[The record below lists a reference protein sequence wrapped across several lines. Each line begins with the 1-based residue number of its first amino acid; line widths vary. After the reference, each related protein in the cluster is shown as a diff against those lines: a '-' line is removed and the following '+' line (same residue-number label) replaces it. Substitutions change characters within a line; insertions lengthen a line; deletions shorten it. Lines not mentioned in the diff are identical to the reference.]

1 MNKIWMIY
9 LFIGL
14 IVLSGLVLQSY
25 AKERKSKWAK
35 VVMRSLNEDENG
47 KLPFLY
53 DFKVVIAPV
62 IAGVFVWL
70 FWPLALI
77 YTIYLEYSNF
87 KEKKKIEIELNEPKF
102 DCQPEFLINKI
113 SLESAEKIGIIY
125 DPKKLTPDVPFG
137 FLYEAWVDFC
147 SKVETS
153 DEVWTF
159 LIPKGTFT
167 AESFQTLNGD
177 MRGFAI
183 LRKGKIVSEFIYEMS

>member
-1 MNKIWMIY
+1 MY

-25 AKERKSKWAK
+25 VKERKSKWAK
-35 VVMRSLNEDENG
+35 AVMRSLNEDKNG

-77 YTIYLEYSNF
+77 YTIHLEYSNS
-87 KEKKKIEIELNEPKF
+87 KGKKKIEIEIKEPKF
-102 DCQPEFLINKI
+102 NCQPDFLINKI
-113 SLESAEKIGIIY
+113 SLESAENLGTIF
-125 DPKKLTPDVPFG
+125 DPINSTPDVPFG
-137 FLYEAWVDFC
+137 FLYETWVDFC
-147 SKVETS
+147 SEVEAS

-167 AESFQTLNGD
+167 AESFQTLTGD

-183 LRKGKIVSEFIYEMS
+183 LRKGKIISEFLYEMN